1 MRECVCVPVYVCC
14 GKGAGGEGGVIVYS
28 FWHVVERETE
38 KKDRE
43 NLCVCA
49 YIKK

>member
-1 MRECVCVPVYVCC
+1 MRECVCVPVCGCC
-14 GKGAGGEGGVIVYS
+14 GGGAGREGGVT
-28 FWHVVERETE
+28 WHVVERETE